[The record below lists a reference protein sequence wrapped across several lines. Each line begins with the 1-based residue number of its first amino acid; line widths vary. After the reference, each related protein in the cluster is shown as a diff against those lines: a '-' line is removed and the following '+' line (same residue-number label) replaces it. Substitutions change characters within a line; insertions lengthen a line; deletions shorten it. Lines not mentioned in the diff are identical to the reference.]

1 MEEILNFDILQIVI
15 LCALIFLGGFIDAIA
30 GGGGLITLP
39 AYVLTGIPMHAALAS
54 NKFSSTFGTAFSA
67 WNFLRSGK
75 VYTNAI
81 PVSIVFAL
89 AGSAFGSYI
98 ALLTSDEI
106 LRYMLLIMI
115 PIIATIVLVKRNFG
129 KENRMHTLKTGT
141 ILTGAAAAALAIGF
155 YDGFFGP
162 GTGTFL
168 ILVFTIFL
176 RFDLVTAN
184 GNAKIINL
192 STNLGST
199 IVFLISGNVIF
210 ALAIPAAIAG
220 IAGNA
225 LGSQL
230 AIKIGSK
237 IIKPILIFV
246 LALLLFN
253 LIAR

>member
-1 MEEILNFDILQIVI
+1 MEEIFSFDILQIVI
-15 LCALIFLGGFIDAIA
+15 LCALVFLGGFIDAIA

-39 AYVLTGIPMHAALAS
+39 AYVLTGAPMHAALAS

-75 VYTNAI
+75 VYTKAI
-81 PVSIVFAL
+81 PVSVVFAL

-98 ALLTSDEI
+98 ALLTSDEA
-106 LRYMLLIMI
+106 LRYVLLVMI
-115 PIIATIVLVKRNFG
+115 PIIATIVIAKRNFG
-129 KENRMHTLKTGT
+129 SENRIESLKTGT
-141 ILTGAAAAALAIGF
+141 VLAGAAMAALAVGF

-168 ILVFTIFL
+168 ILIFTIFL

-210 ALAIPAAIAG
+210 ALAIPAAVAG
-220 IAGNA
+220 IAGNV

-237 IIKPILIFV
+237 IIKPILIGV

-253 LIAR
+253 LIVR